1 MELPPILLDK
11 FEKDMRFILARHG
24 ETEENLRDELQGQLP
39 GVLTELGWQ
48 QARDLAKAMQ
58 EFEFD
63 VVVSSD
69 LARSYNT
76 AKCVA
81 DLKGME
87 VEPTPLLREM
97 DWGIYTGQALKEV
110 SWYNLP
116 ESVESIQALYD
127 RAKAFVD
134 YLREKYQGKRVFA
147 VGHGAVNRAIETVI
161 TGAEPIS
168 MVELPIMTNTS
179 WKIFEI

>member
-1 MELPPILLDK
+1 MNMHNRDKLMKQLQAYSFAVYDALLYLDAHPDSK
-11 FEKDMRFILARHG
+11 CALDYYNKYKKLE
-24 ETEENLRDELQGQLP
+24 
-39 GVLTELGWQ
+39 
-48 QARDLAKAMQ
+48 AKAMQ
-58 EFEFD
+58 EYEFD

-81 DLKGME
+81 DLKGMQ

-127 RAKAFVD
+127 RAKAFIE
-134 YLREKYQGKRVFA
+134 YLRATYPGKRVFA

-168 MVELPIMTNTS
+168 MVELPIMKNTC
-179 WKIFEI
+179 WKEFEI